1 MRQGPNSRRPRG
13 GRPGGRRSYNSN
25 SSHSRT
31 LESNGPNVK
40 LRGTIN
46 QLCEKYQTL
55 ARDAVSAG
63 NRVSA
68 ENYFQHAEHYL
79 RLINGTPRPDGQP
92 SAQTNAEP
100 QETQAAEPKAAEAG
114 AEAEPSSAAPAPVQ
128 PEPEREPSRAAP
140 EAGDSKPPAN

>member
-13 GRPGGRRSYNSN
+13 GRPGGRRSYNAN

-55 ARDAVSAG
+55 ARDAISAG

-68 ENYFQHAEHYL
+68 ENYFQHAEHYM
-79 RLINGTPRPDGQP
+79 RLINGTPRPDAQP
-92 SAQTNAEP
+92 SDQPNAQP
-100 QETQAAEPKAAEAG
+100 QRTPAPEPKAAEAG
-114 AEAEPSSAAPAPVQ
+114 AEPGHSSAAPAPAQ
-128 PEPEREPSRAAP
+128 PEPEPKQSGAAP
-140 EAGDSKPPAN
+140 EGGDSKPPAN